1 MIGAWYAPEWLTMP
15 MRQLLEWFTSVTGS
29 YGISIILLTVV
40 VRIVILPLTIY
51 QMKSMKRMQEVQP
64 RMKALQEKHKENP
77 QKLNE
82 EMMALYKSEGVNPFA
97 GCLPLLVQMP
107 FLYAIFAVLN
117 SGAGITE
124 GVVPT
129 FLWIQTAEGLLAPD
143 PFYILPI
150 LTVISMFVQ
159 SYLSGQGNDPNQ
171 KMMMYMLPLVFGFMT
186 FKMPSGVVLYW
197 VVSTIFGLVQQSIY
211 PGFPRFKGG
220 PAAKG
225 EA

>member
-1 MIGAWYAPEWLTMP
+1 
-15 MRQLLEWFTSVTGS
+15 MRQLLEWFTTTTGS
-29 YGISIILLTVV
+29 YGLAIVLLTIV
-40 VRIVILPLTIY
+40 VRVVILPLTIY

-64 RMKALQEKHKENP
+64 RMKALQEKFKDNP

-97 GCLPLLVQMP
+97 GCLPLLIQMP
-107 FLYAIFAVLN
+107 FLYAIFAVL
-117 SGAGITE
+117 SSFQLPE
-124 GVVPT
+124 GMSSA
-129 FLWIQTAEGLLAPD
+129 FLWITAESGGLMAAD
-143 PFYILPI
+143 PLYILPV
-150 LTVISMFVQ
+150 LTVVSMFAQ

-171 KMMMYMLPLVFGFMT
+171 KMMMYMLPVVFGWIT
-186 FKMPSGVVLYW
+186 FKMPAGVVLYW
-197 VVSTIFGLVQQSIY
+197 VASTLFGMAQQAIY